1 MGESGITAVVSE
13 GRGRAVYS
21 CLLAD
26 RVILC
31 TVFDRRS
38 TLGLVRFRAMRAV
51 RMLDPVFRALF
62 DKIGLAEPVQ
72 GTGEFAAAAGR
83 EVDALFGD

>member
-1 MGESGITAVVSE
+1 
-13 GRGRAVYS
+13 
-21 CLLAD
+21 
-26 RVILC
+26 
-31 TVFDRRS
+31 
-38 TLGLVRFRAMRAV
+38 LVRFRAMRAV